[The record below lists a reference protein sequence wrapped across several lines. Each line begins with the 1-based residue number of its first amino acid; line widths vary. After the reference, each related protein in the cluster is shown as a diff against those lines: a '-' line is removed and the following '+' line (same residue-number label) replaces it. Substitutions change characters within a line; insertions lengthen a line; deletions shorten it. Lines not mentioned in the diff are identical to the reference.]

1 MNDIDKKIVM
11 IRKEGRVGIMA
22 HLVAGYPSLEKT
34 VSIAKTMANAGVD
47 FIELQMPF
55 SDPIADGPAIMNACN
70 KSLAKGTRIIDFMR
84 TIESISERVSAPL
97 IIMAYY
103 NNVFKYG
110 VDAFCSDA
118 KYFGAS
124 GLIVPDMPIDEERS
138 EHFMNSA
145 KKHGLYTI
153 RVVSPISTHERL
165 KKNAKGAEG
174 FVYCTSRQGITGVRK
189 ELSSNI
195 EDYLK
200 SVRKEFKIP
209 LAVGFGI
216 SRKEHVRALAG
227 HADVVVIGSAILNI
241 INKHPRN
248 EEKNVG
254 KFIKSISGI
263 KVH

>member
-1 MNDIDKKIVM
+1 MNDIDKKLVV
-11 IRKEGRVGIMA
+11 IRNDNRVGIMA
-22 HLVAGYPSLEKT
+22 HLVAGYPSMKKT
-34 VSIAKTMANAGVD
+34 ESIAKTMANAGVD
-47 FIELQMPF
+47 FLELQMPF
-55 SDPIADGPAIMNACN
+55 SDPIADGPAIMNACSR
-70 KSLAKGTRIIDFMR
+70 SLAGGTKITEFMKS
-84 TIESISERVSAPL
+84 IKSISKNVSVPL

-110 VDAFCSDA
+110 VDVFCSDA

-124 GLIVPDMPIDEERS
+124 GLIVPDMPIDEEQS
-138 EHFMNSA
+138 EHFMGNA

-153 RVVSPISTHERL
+153 RVISPVSTHERL

-174 FVYCTSRQGITGVRK
+174 FVYCTSRQGITGVHK
-189 ELSSNI
+189 ELNNNI
-195 EDYLK
+195 EGYLK
-200 SVRKEFKIP
+200 RVRKEFKIP

-216 SRKEHVRALAG
+216 SRKEHVRTLAG

-254 KFIKSISGI
+254 RFIKSISGI